1 LYPGGVLRDGQDQL
15 VALLESARPGL
26 HRLLTKL
33 TLRPDVAE
41 DLMQELFVNLAQSD
55 GFVRAADPAA
65 YAYRAAMNLAFGWRR
80 VQQRTQAMLD
90 GFRPTVPSPEG
101 PLARLEA
108 DEQVCL
114 VLDAMN
120 ELPDLQRDALALR
133 YIQQT
138 AYEAIGEMLGKTAP
152 QVRALCHKG
161 ICSLRRVCGAD
172 AATASREGASHAE
185 P

>member
-1 LYPGGVLRDGQDQL
+1 MKDGQDQL
-15 VALLESARPGL
+15 VALLESAGPGL
-26 HRLLTKL
+26 HRLLTRL

-55 GFVRAADPAA
+55 GFARAADPAA
-65 YAYRAAMNLAFGWRR
+65 YAYRAAMNLAFTWRR
-80 VQQRTQAMLD
+80 AQQRTQAMLD
-90 GFRPTVPSPEG
+90 GFRPAVPSSDD

-108 DEQVCL
+108 DEQVRL
-114 VLDAMN
+114 ALDAMN
-120 ELPDLQRDALALR
+120 DLPDLQRDALTLR

-138 AYEAIGEMLGKTAP
+138 AYEAIGEMLGKTPP

-161 ICSLRRVCGAD
+161 ICSLRRACGED
-172 AATASREGASHAE
+172 TATPGREGASHVE

>member
-1 LYPGGVLRDGQDQL
+1 LKDGQDQL
-15 VALLESARPGL
+15 VGLLELAGPGL
-26 HRLLTKL
+26 HRLLTRL

-55 GFVRAADPAA
+55 GFTRAADPAA
-65 YAYRAAMNLAFGWRR
+65 YAYRTAMNLAFTWRR
-80 VQQRTQAMLD
+80 SQQRAQAVLD
-90 GFRPTVPSPEG
+90 GLRPAEPSSDG
-101 PLARLEA
+101 PLAKLEA
-108 DEQVCL
+108 DEQVRR

-138 AYEAIGEMLGKTAP
+138 AYETIAEMLGKTPP
-152 QVRALCHKG
+152 QVRALCHKA
-161 ICSLRRVCGAD
+161 ICSLRRVCGTD
-172 AATASREGASHAE
+172 AATRNREGASHVE